1 MQANDPITPATPTT
15 STTSTMSSE
24 PPMSDLDS
32 APGTIIDPA
41 HRIDPHTSA
50 SVTEWAEKLHVS
62 EGELIDAVTAVGD
75 RVADVERH
83 LKSGGAQVKQDDLR

>member
-1 MQANDPITPATPTT
+1 MQANDSATPATPTT

-50 SVTEWAEKLHVS
+50 SVT
-62 EGELIDAVTAVGD
+62 
-75 RVADVERH
+75 
-83 LKSGGAQVKQDDLR
+83 